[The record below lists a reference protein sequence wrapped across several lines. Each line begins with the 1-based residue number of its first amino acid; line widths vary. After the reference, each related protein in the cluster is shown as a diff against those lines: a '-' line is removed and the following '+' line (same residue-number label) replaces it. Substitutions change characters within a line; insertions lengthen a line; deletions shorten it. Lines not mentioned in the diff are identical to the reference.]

1 MLTPT
6 SKEKTEEVK
15 LIVFVSSKP
24 NTQTSQW
31 YWPYEIGLRST
42 DGQ

>member
-1 MLTPT
+1 MIIFKTINPDMLTPT

-24 NTQTSQW
+24 NTQTSQ
-31 YWPYEIGLRST
+31 
-42 DGQ
+42 